1 MTVKNGRMFAVQ
13 NKNRKFGAV
22 NKYVFV
28 YLEDSQGDNEKPY
41 LFTPNQLRTARKRAE
56 ESPEDLAEK
65 GLLADWFD

>member
-28 YLEDSQGDNEKPY
+28 HLEDGEGNDKPY
-41 LFTPNQLRTARKRAE
+41 LFTPKQLRTARKRAE
-56 ESPEDLAEK
+56 ETPEDLAEK
-65 GLLADWFD
+65 GLLVDWLD